1 MTHMTLAI
9 SSGDSAALV
18 HIDSCLLKEALLC
31 CGFNSCVFVF
41 GLAGWRGG
49 CSSCDSFWIL
59 GFLSHS
65 DQTDPHVEAG
75 VVAKCRM

>member
-1 MTHMTLAI
+1 MSHMTLAI
-9 SSGDSAALV
+9 SSGDSAAFF

-41 GLAGWRGG
+41 GVGGG
-49 CSSCDSFWIL
+49 CSSCDSFWML

-65 DQTDPHVEAG
+65 DQTDPHVEAA